1 MWSQVGPLLQ
11 RTEVRS
17 HSSKYFPTVE
27 SICEGKGLINTH
39 SHILL
44 LAVVTRGLSF
54 LYTVNIPSLLRH
66 EAKADF

>member
-17 HSSKYFPTVE
+17 HNPNCGKYL
-27 SICEGKGLINTH
+27 EGKGLISTY
-39 SHILL
+39 SHILI
-44 LAVVTRGLSF
+44 LAVVTRGLSSL
-54 LYTVNIPSLLRH
+54 LYIVNIPSLLRH